1 MRVVRVDRKR
11 TNFPWAIVLEE
22 GGLYSQTRFASEA
35 DAAVAYR
42 NYTLGRHQ

>member
-1 MRVVRVDRKR
+1 MDRKR

-22 GGLYSQTRFASEA
+22 GGLFSQARFATEA

-42 NYTLGRHQ
+42 NYTLGRRQ